1 MTPEEK
7 SDILLKKI
15 DHVVGL
21 TAQLIQ
27 NIQND
32 INRLELQIEEMHGHD
47 KQSNIPMFGYVMEN
61 YHEQIKEKKTDKK
74 KFEMIMELLQ

>member
-7 SDILLKKI
+7 SNILLKKI

-21 TAQLIQ
+21 TTQLIQ

-32 INRLELQIEEMHGHD
+32 IRRLELQIEEMHCHD
-47 KQSNIPMFGYVMEN
+47 KQSNMPMFGYVMEN
-61 YHEQIKEKKTDKK
+61 YHEKIKEKKTDKK
-74 KFEMIMELLQ
+74 TLK